1 MIYYFNNGGNSYIA
15 KRANTGSE
23 DRHYYKD
30 KRQCRH
36 IYDVNVN
43 KFMTGYLS
51 DININLSLSLS
62 SEMQTDI
69 TIRHL
74 LD

>member
-1 MIYYFNNGGNSYIA
+1 MMIYYFNNGGNSYIA

-51 DININLSLSLS
+51 DININLFPANAVTK
-62 SEMQTDI
+62 Q
-69 TIRHL
+69 
-74 LD
+74 